1 LWKNERRN
9 ESIGHPPTR
18 RFFEA
23 SFRNRPTFAG
33 DRFEHLRAEKIRH
46 QWSRTS
52 LVIIGV
58 DRLEKPS
65 PYYLVQVFGLSS
77 VAIEHAV
84 NGWNVLEQQPFESR
98 TAQRRSIH
106 DLLEDYLQP
115 NHGAG
120 APIFGQSNSLKQ
132 EPSEKPLERFYCR
145 WSAEKDRIVS
155 AIAALL
161 ESPSKR
167 GPKKGMKR
175 ARATGKR
182 RGRMTPEGRRRL
194 SLAMKKRWA
203 KRRRKKS

>member
-1 LWKNERRN
+1 MKILALDLGKFK
-9 ESIGHPPTR
+9 SVYCFGIDDQPPIY
-18 RFFEA
+18 
-23 SFRNRPTFAG
+23 G
-33 DRFEHLRAEKIRH
+33 K
-46 QWSRTS
+46 
-52 LVIIGV
+52 
-58 DRLEKPS
+58 
-65 PYYLVQVFGLSS
+65 
-77 VAIEHAV
+77 
-84 NGWNVLEQQPFESR
+84 
-98 TAQRRSIH
+98 TATEGRSIH

-132 EPSEKPLERFYCR
+132 EPSEEPLERFYCR

-167 GPKKGMKR
+167 GPKKGIKR

-182 RGRMTPEGRRRL
+182 RGGMTPEGRRRL